1 MKYRV
6 GCPESVSQ
14 NTKSRGWIR
23 SRRRRMEAT
32 PPRCLFLL
40 FLFTCKLSPDVA
52 AEIQESSDASSAPQE
67 PVRLTGVPAAME
79 FIAAAEVAVIGFF
92 QDLEIPA
99 VPVFHG
105 VVQKFQDVSFGIS
118 TDPEVLAHY
127 NITENTISLFRLVDN
142 EQLNLESE
150 DIENIDDT
158 RLSRFI
164 EINSLHFVTEY
175 NPVTVIGLFNSMVQ
189 IHLLLMMDK
198 ASPEYEESLH
208 RYHKAAKLFQGK
220 ENFNTFKV
228 TILNYMTC
236 SMILFILV
244 DSGVKENGKMISFF
258 KLKKSELPALAIYR
272 TLDEEWDT
280 LHVTEVSIEGVQNFC
295 DGFLKGKRLSENHDS
310 EEKTQK
316 VEL

>member
-23 SRRRRMEAT
+23 SRRRRMEAS

-52 AEIQESSDASSAPQE
+52 AEIQESSDGSSAPQE

-175 NPVTVIGLFNSMVQ
+175 NPATVIGLFNSVVQ

-220 ENFNTFKV
+220 
-228 TILNYMTC
+228 
-236 SMILFILV
+236 ILFILV
-244 DSGVKENGKMISFF
+244 DSGVKENGKVISFF